1 MSTIAQ
7 EPTYGAP
14 QSPAGVELTGGAQA
28 PLDPNAEYNRQM
40 AEYNAKMAAYN
51 AQMAAQQP
59 QVHPEAQQAPV
70 AQVVHQQVAPEAQQA
85 PVAQQMPQIGNV
97 NPMVNMPGQMPA
109 QELPSI
115 PDNNPVAELP
125 QSYQAPVAQ
134 APAQPQYQAPAQ
146 PQYQQPAQP
155 QYQAPGM
162 PAQPDQGGMQHY
174 GQQPQYQQPAQPQY
188 QAPAAPA
195 QPQYQA
201 PAQPQYQQ
209 PMPGQQPQYQQP
221 VPGGTAPGYGAGS
234 YIPGGMF
241 GPTPTGHPEKQ
252 KFQGQ
257 AILVFVKNRLT
268 KKNTTITTGLLN
280 PNMADRN
287 GKAANFVCFSGS
299 AAKQIDII
307 ENPQVRPQYTL
318 IEKAAGQIIAFEG
331 SWEWNDKGKEAGF
344 QLMMDNFTFVNDP
357 NLRQHAEN
365 YVPPVPPS
373 PMDMLN
379 GGMMN
384 GGMMQPQQQYPGM
397 PAQGQPYPGGMP
409 AAQPQYQAPGMPA
422 QPYPGGMPGMPAQPQ
437 YNPQTPMGGQYNP
450 HQGMPAA
457 PAQPQYQA
465 PGMPAQPYPGGM
477 PGMPAQH

>member
-59 QVHPEAQQAPV
+59 QATPEAQA
-70 AQVVHQQVAPEAQQA
+70 AQVVHQQVAPEVQHVQQA

-125 QSYQAPVAQ
+125 QSYQAPGM
-134 APAQPQYQAPAQ
+134 PAQPQYQAPAQ
-146 PQYQQPAQP
+146 PQYQ
-155 QYQAPGM
+155 
-162 PAQPDQGGMQHY
+162 
-174 GQQPQYQQPAQPQY
+174 
-188 QAPAAPA
+188 APA

-344 QLMMDNFTFVNDP
+344 QLMMDNFTFVSDP

-379 GGMMN
+379 GGMMH

-409 AAQPQYQAPGMPA
+409 AA
-422 QPYPGGMPGMPAQPQ
+422 PAQPQ

-465 PGMPAQPYPGGM
+465 PGMPAQPQYQAPGMPAQPYPGGM

>member
-40 AEYNAKMAAYN
+40 AEYHAKMAAYN
-51 AQMAAQQP
+51 AQMGIQSEAP
-59 QVHPEAQQAPV
+59 VAQQAPV
-70 AQVVHQQVAPEAQQA
+70 VQQQAPIAQQPAPIAQQA
-85 PVAQQMPQIGNV
+85 PVAQQPAQMAQPAPEAQQMPQLGNV
-97 NPMVNMPGQMPA
+97 NPTVNMPGQMPA

-125 QSYQAPVAQ
+125 QNYQAQVAGTMPGGAPQYGMPQQQAPVQQYQDPAQ
-134 APAQPQYQAPAQ
+134 QYAQPQYQAPAQ
-146 PQYQQPAQP
+146 
-155 QYQAPGM
+155 QAPV
-162 PAQPDQGGMQHY
+162 
-174 GQQPQYQQPAQPQY
+174 QQQY
-188 QAPAAPA
+188 QAPA
-195 QPQYQA
+195 QQYQA
-201 PAQPQYQQ
+201 PAQQYAQPQYQQ
-209 PMPGQQPQYQQP
+209 PMPGQQQYAQPQYQQP
-221 VPGGTAPGYGAGS
+221 VPGSTAPGYGAGS

-307 ENPQVRPQYTL
+307 ENPQVRPQYTN

-357 NLRQHAEN
+357 NLRQHAET

-384 GGMMQPQQQYPGM
+384 GGMMQQQYPGM

-409 AAQPQYQAPGMPA
+409 AQPQYQAPGMPA
-422 QPYPGGMPGMPAQPQ
+422 QPYPGGMPAAPAQPQ

-450 HQGMPAA
+450 HQGMPA
-457 PAQPQYQA
+457 
-465 PGMPAQPYPGGM
+465 QPYPGGM

>member
-59 QVHPEAQQAPV
+59 QATPEAQA
-70 AQVVHQQVAPEAQQA
+70 AQVVHQQVAPEVQHVQQA

-146 PQYQQPAQP
+146 PQYQAPGMPAQP
-155 QYQAPGM
+155 QYQAPV
-162 PAQPDQGGMQHY
+162 AQA
-174 GQQPQYQQPAQPQY
+174 PAQPQY
-188 QAPAAPA
+188 QAPAQPQYQAPA

-344 QLMMDNFTFVNDP
+344 QLMMDNFTFVSDP

-379 GGMMN
+379 GGMMH

-409 AAQPQYQAPGMPA
+409 TQPQYQAPGMPA
-422 QPYPGGMPGMPAQPQ
+422 APAQPQ

-465 PGMPAQPYPGGM
+465 PGMPAQPQYQAPGMPAQPYPGGM

>member
-40 AEYNAKMAAYN
+40 AEYHAKMAAYN
-51 AQMAAQQP
+51 AQMGIQSEAP
-59 QVHPEAQQAPV
+59 VAQQAPV
-70 AQVVHQQVAPEAQQA
+70 VQQQAPIAQQA
-85 PVAQQMPQIGNV
+85 PVAQQPAPEAQQMPQLGNV
-97 NPMVNMPGQMPA
+97 NPTVNMPGQMPA

-125 QSYQAPVAQ
+125 QNYQAQVAGTMPGGAPQYGMPQQQAPVQQYPDPAQ
-134 APAQPQYQAPAQ
+134 QQYAQPQYQAPAQ
-146 PQYQQPAQP
+146 
-155 QYQAPGM
+155 QAPV
-162 PAQPDQGGMQHY
+162 
-174 GQQPQYQQPAQPQY
+174 QQQY
-188 QAPAAPA
+188 QAPA
-195 QPQYQA
+195 QQY
-201 PAQPQYQQ
+201 AQPQYQQ
-209 PMPGQQPQYQQP
+209 PMPGQQYAQPQYQQP

-307 ENPQVRPQYTL
+307 ENPQVRPQYTN

-344 QLMMDNFTFVNDP
+344 QLMMDNFTFVSDP

-409 AAQPQYQAPGMPA
+409 TQPQYQAPGMPA
-422 QPYPGGMPGMPAQPQ
+422 APAQPQ

>member
-59 QVHPEAQQAPV
+59 QATPEAQA
-70 AQVVHQQVAPEAQQA
+70 AQVVHQQVAPEVQHVQQA

-125 QSYQAPVAQ
+125 QSYQAP
-134 APAQPQYQAPAQ
+134 
-146 PQYQQPAQP
+146 
-155 QYQAPGM
+155 GM
-162 PAQPDQGGMQHY
+162 
-174 GQQPQYQQPAQPQY
+174 
-188 QAPAAPA
+188 PA

-344 QLMMDNFTFVNDP
+344 QLMMDNFTFVSDP

-379 GGMMN
+379 GGMMH

-409 AAQPQYQAPGMPA
+409 AA
-422 QPYPGGMPGMPAQPQ
+422 PAQPQ

-465 PGMPAQPYPGGM
+465 PGMPAQPQYQAPGMPAQPYPGGM

>member
-59 QVHPEAQQAPV
+59 QATPEAQA
-70 AQVVHQQVAPEAQQA
+70 AQVVHQQVAPEVQHVQQA

-162 PAQPDQGGMQHY
+162 
-174 GQQPQYQQPAQPQY
+174 
-188 QAPAAPA
+188 PA

-344 QLMMDNFTFVNDP
+344 QLMMDNFTFVSDP

-379 GGMMN
+379 GGMMH

-409 AAQPQYQAPGMPA
+409 AA
-422 QPYPGGMPGMPAQPQ
+422 PAQPQ

>member
-59 QVHPEAQQAPV
+59 QATPEAQA
-70 AQVVHQQVAPEAQQA
+70 AQVVHQQVAPEVQHVQQA

-125 QSYQAPVAQ
+125 QSYQAPGM
-134 APAQPQYQAPAQ
+134 PAQPQYQAPAQ
-146 PQYQQPAQP
+146 PQYQAPGMPAQP

-162 PAQPDQGGMQHY
+162 PAQP
-174 GQQPQYQQPAQPQY
+174 QY
-188 QAPAAPA
+188 QAPGMPA

-344 QLMMDNFTFVNDP
+344 QLMMDNFTFVSDP

-379 GGMMN
+379 GGMMH

-409 AAQPQYQAPGMPA
+409 AA
-422 QPYPGGMPGMPAQPQ
+422 PAQPQ

>member
-59 QVHPEAQQAPV
+59 QATPEAQA
-70 AQVVHQQVAPEAQQA
+70 AQVVHQQVAPEVQHVQQA

-134 APAQPQYQAPAQ
+134 APAQPQYQAP
-146 PQYQQPAQP
+146 
-155 QYQAPGM
+155 GM
-162 PAQPDQGGMQHY
+162 
-174 GQQPQYQQPAQPQY
+174 
-188 QAPAAPA
+188 PA

-344 QLMMDNFTFVNDP
+344 QLMMDNFTFVSDP

-379 GGMMN
+379 GGMMH
-384 GGMMQPQQQYPGM
+384 GGMMQQQYPGM

-409 AAQPQYQAPGMPA
+409 AA
-422 QPYPGGMPGMPAQPQ
+422 PAQPQ

>member
-1 MSTIAQ
+1 MSTIAN

-14 QSPAGVELTGGAQA
+14 QSQAGAELTGGAQA
-28 PLDPNAEYNRQM
+28 PLNPNAEYERQM

-59 QVHPEAQQAPV
+59 VAQQPQVVAQVAAQPEVQVAQQAPV
-70 AQVVHQQVAPEAQQA
+70 AQA
-85 PVAQQMPQIGNV
+85 MPQIGNV
-97 NPMVNMPGQMPA
+97 NPTVNMPGQMPA

-134 APAQPQYQAPAQ
+134 PAQAMPAQPQYQQPAPAYGQAPAAQPQYQQPAPAQPQYGQAPGMPAQ
-146 PQYQQPAQP
+146 PQYQQPAQA
-155 QYQAPGM
+155 YGQAPGM
-162 PAQPDQGGMQHY
+162 PAQPM
-174 GQQPQYQQPAQPQY
+174 PQYQQPAQAMPQY
-188 QAPAAPA
+188 G
-195 QPQYQA
+195 
-201 PAQPQYQQ
+201 QQ
-209 PMPGQQPQYQQP
+209 PAMPGQQYQQP
-221 VPGGTAPGYGAGS
+221 VPGGTAPGYGGGS

-318 IEKAAGQIIAFEG
+318 IEKAAGQTIAFEG

-344 QLMMDNFTFVNDP
+344 QLMMDNFTFVSDP

-384 GGMMQPQQQYPGM
+384 GGMMQQ
-397 PAQGQPYPGGMP
+397 PAQAM
-409 AAQPQYQAPGMPA
+409 PQYGQAPGMPT
-422 QPYPGGMPGMPAQPQ
+422 QPQYGQAPGMPGMPAQPQ
-437 YNPQTPMGGQYNP
+437 YG
-450 HQGMPAA
+450 
-457 PAQPQYQA
+457 QA
-465 PGMPAQPYPGGM
+465 PGMPAQPQYGQAPGMPGMPTQPYPGGM

>member
-59 QVHPEAQQAPV
+59 QATPEAQA
-70 AQVVHQQVAPEAQQA
+70 AQVVHQQVAPEVQQA

-134 APAQPQYQAPAQ
+134 APAQPQYQAPGMPAQ
-146 PQYQQPAQP
+146 PQYQAPAQPQYQAPAQP

-162 PAQPDQGGMQHY
+162 PAQP
-174 GQQPQYQQPAQPQY
+174 QYQAPGMPAQPQY
-188 QAPAAPA
+188 QAPGMPT

-344 QLMMDNFTFVNDP
+344 QLMMDNFTFVSDP

-379 GGMMN
+379 GGMMH
-384 GGMMQPQQQYPGM
+384 GGMMQQQYPGM

-409 AAQPQYQAPGMPA
+409 AA
-422 QPYPGGMPGMPAQPQ
+422 PAQPQ

>member
-1 MSTIAQ
+1 MVQ
-7 EPTYGAP
+7 
-14 QSPAGVELTGGAQA
+14 
-28 PLDPNAEYNRQM
+28 
-40 AEYNAKMAAYN
+40 
-51 AQMAAQQP
+51 
-59 QVHPEAQQAPV
+59 QQAPV
-70 AQVVHQQVAPEAQQA
+70 QQAPEAQQ
-85 PVAQQMPQIGNV
+85 MPQLGNV
-97 NPMVNMPGQMPA
+97 NPTVNMPGQMPA

-125 QSYQAPVAQ
+125 QNYQAPVAGTMPGGAPQYGMPQQQ
-134 APAQPQYQAPAQ
+134 APVQQDPVQQYAQPQYQAPAQ
-146 PQYQQPAQP
+146 QY
-155 QYQAPGM
+155 
-162 PAQPDQGGMQHY
+162 
-174 GQQPQYQQPAQPQY
+174 
-188 QAPAAPA
+188 A

-201 PAQPQYQQ
+201 PAQQYA
-209 PMPGQQPQYQQP
+209 QPQYQQP
-221 VPGGTAPGYGAGS
+221 VPGQQHQAPVQQYAQPQQPMPGQQQYAQPQYQQPGSTAPGYGAGS

-307 ENPQVRPQYTL
+307 ENPQVRPQYTN

-357 NLRQHAEN
+357 NLRQHAET

-379 GGMMN
+379 GGMMH
-384 GGMMQPQQQYPGM
+384 GGMMQPHQQSYPGM
-397 PAQGQPYPGGMP
+397 PTQPYPGGMP
-409 AAQPQYQAPGMPA
+409 AQPQYQA
-422 QPYPGGMPGMPAQPQ
+422 
-437 YNPQTPMGGQYNP
+437 PMGGQYNP
-450 HQGMPAA
+450 QQGMPA
-457 PAQPQYQA
+457 QQQA
-465 PGMPAQPYPGGM
+465 PGMPTQPYPGGIPTQPQQQAPGMPGMPGMPTQPYPGGM

>member
-7 EPTYGAP
+7 EPIYGAP
-14 QSPAGVELTGGAQA
+14 QTQAGAELTGGAQA

-40 AEYNAKMAAYN
+40 AEYNAKMAIYN
-51 AQMAAQQP
+51 AQQAALNGAPAQVQQ
-59 QVHPEAQQAPV
+59 EAPV
-70 AQVVHQQVAPEAQQA
+70 QQA
-85 PVAQQMPQIGNV
+85 PVAQQQAPVQQEVHTMPQIGNV
-97 NPMVNMPGQMPA
+97 NPTVNMPGQMPQ

-125 QSYQAPVAQ
+125 QSYHTQVAQQPGMPGQPQGMPAHPQYQQPGMPAQPEQQMYQAPVQQYQAPVAQ
-134 APAQPQYQAPAQ
+134 QPQYNPAQQYQQPGMPAQPQYNQSQYQQPGMQAQ
-146 PQYQQPAQP
+146 PQYQQ
-155 QYQAPGM
+155 
-162 PAQPDQGGMQHY
+162 
-174 GQQPQYQQPAQPQY
+174 
-188 QAPAAPA
+188 
-195 QPQYQA
+195 
-201 PAQPQYQQ
+201 
-209 PMPGQQPQYQQP
+209 
-221 VPGGTAPGYGAGS
+221 VPGSTAPGYGAGS

-307 ENPQVRPQYTL
+307 ENPQVRPQYTN
-318 IEKAAGQIIAFEG
+318 IEKATGQVIAFEG
-331 SWEWNDKGKEAGF
+331 SWEWNDKGKEAGY

-357 NLRQHAEN
+357 NLRQHAET

-379 GGMMN
+379 GGMMQ
-384 GGMMQPQQQYPGM
+384 GGMGMGVPPMGQQYNPAGM
-397 PAQGQPYPGGMP
+397 PN
-409 AAQPQYQAPGMPA
+409 QPQYQP
-422 QPYPGGMPGMPAQPQ
+422 
-437 YNPQTPMGGQYNP
+437 PMGGQYNP
-450 HQGMPAA
+450 AGMPTQPQGM

-465 PGMPAQPYPGGM
+465 PMGGQYNPAGMPGMPTQPYPGQPQMPGM

>member
-134 APAQPQYQAPAQ
+134 
-146 PQYQQPAQP
+146 
-155 QYQAPGM
+155 
-162 PAQPDQGGMQHY
+162 
-174 GQQPQYQQPAQPQY
+174 
-188 QAPAAPA
+188 APA

-379 GGMMN
+379 GGMMH

-409 AAQPQYQAPGMPA
+409 AA
-422 QPYPGGMPGMPAQPQ
+422 PAQPQ

>member
-344 QLMMDNFTFVNDP
+344 QLMMDNFTFVSDP

-379 GGMMN
+379 GGMMH

-409 AAQPQYQAPGMPA
+409 AA
-422 QPYPGGMPGMPAQPQ
+422 PAQPQ

>member
-134 APAQPQYQAPAQ
+134 
-146 PQYQQPAQP
+146 
-155 QYQAPGM
+155 
-162 PAQPDQGGMQHY
+162 
-174 GQQPQYQQPAQPQY
+174 
-188 QAPAAPA
+188 APA

-409 AAQPQYQAPGMPA
+409 AQPQYQAP
-422 QPYPGGMPGMPAQPQ
+422 
-437 YNPQTPMGGQYNP
+437 
-450 HQGMPAA
+450 GMPAA